1 MMYTIFMEAGK
12 SWCVIYYE
20 GRKGCSEVYDFIDD
34 RKDREKAKII
44 ALLDV
49 LEEQGPQL
57 PRPYADILED
67 GIHELR
73 VKLSGNQVRI
83 LYFFCFR
90 EFIILTNVLI
100 KTTDRVP
107 PSEINKAKKLRTDFL
122 QRYNEETLRRIKNEN
137 T

>member
-1 MMYTIFMEAGK
+1 MEAGK
-12 SWCVIYYE
+12 SWHVIYYE
-20 GRKGCSEVYDFIDD
+20 DRNGYSEVYEFIED
-34 RKDREKAKII
+34 RKDRERAKIV

-49 LEEQGPQL
+49 LEEKGPQL
-57 PRPYADILED
+57 PRPYADILEE

-107 PSEINKAKKLRTDFL
+107 PSEINKAKKFRIDFL
-122 QRYNEETLRRIKNEN
+122 QRHNEESLRRIKNEN